1 MKTNSK
7 NQVLHCVAIS
17 LLAQLFYQAP
27 CFAQAPGGAPVA
39 GGVVIEVVQNDPKLG
54 TGVKVTNAK
63 KQAQNFLD
71 DRKLEQGF
79 DQKNNMFIAIGSAP
93 ITVLAGG
100 DGFDGARQDA
110 FLLALLE
117 AKQKLAEFMGVQVAV
132 ELEKI
137 IKNGTPGQL
146 APSKPVQNQIIP
158 NTLIEKALLIVN
170 AEANEQLKKRG
181 AEDQG
186 KNKDDAAAKE
196 NAGNKKNAEAA
207 REKEL
212 KLVLD
217 ESFRETLAIGS
228 RAEIAGSQVY
238 RTFESVEQGK
248 KGTVAVVMI
257 YNSVSEELTRAL
269 LGKGP
274 APRGIPNSNPAQ
286 WVKNLGDE
294 VLLYTQGAQMRTNEN
309 GEVILVAFGQSTPLG
324 EDADLA
330 KVAEDE
336 ARAAAQGSAR
346 LFLGDLIE
354 SQSDAVSGFD
364 LKKYKDG
371 KNISEDYKNLK
382 KRLAK
387 LKDVAAGPE
396 LIKGSFPIYE
406 WDFKH
411 PLSDITTQGCVIT
424 CSLSAAQAANAL
436 RDKFESIGGSKGG
449 EGVTSRPPQEPDA
462 TQSPNKKGSS
472 TGAGAE
478 GDLIVRPIGGAG
490 APGQF

>member
-1 MKTNSK
+1 MKTNFK
-7 NQVLHCVAIS
+7 NQILHCVAIS

-27 CFAQAPGGAPVA
+27 CFAQAPGGAPTA
-39 GGVVIEVVQNDPKLG
+39 GGVVVEVVQNDPKLG

-196 NAGNKKNAEAA
+196 NAGNKKML
-207 REKEL
+207 RR
-212 KLVLD
+212 LV
-217 ESFRETLAIGS
+217 
-228 RAEIAGSQVY
+228 
-238 RTFESVEQGK
+238 K
-248 KGTVAVVMI
+248 K
-257 YNSVSEELTRAL
+257 N
-269 LGKGP
+269 
-274 APRGIPNSNPAQ
+274 
-286 WVKNLGDE
+286 
-294 VLLYTQGAQMRTNEN
+294 
-309 GEVILVAFGQSTPLG
+309 
-324 EDADLA
+324 
-330 KVAEDE
+330 
-336 ARAAAQGSAR
+336 
-346 LFLGDLIE
+346 
-354 SQSDAVSGFD
+354 
-364 LKKYKDG
+364 
-371 KNISEDYKNLK
+371 
-382 KRLAK
+382 
-387 LKDVAAGPE
+387 
-396 LIKGSFPIYE
+396 
-406 WDFKH
+406 
-411 PLSDITTQGCVIT
+411 
-424 CSLSAAQAANAL
+424 
-436 RDKFESIGGSKGG
+436 
-449 EGVTSRPPQEPDA
+449 
-462 TQSPNKKGSS
+462 
-472 TGAGAE
+472 
-478 GDLIVRPIGGAG
+478 
-490 APGQF
+490 